1 MGQETGTAS
10 SLRCLL
16 VLVLVTAGS
25 AALVA
30 GLVPDLLAFGTAV
43 RSGALAGDPFDEVLV
58 DVCEVAL
65 TGCTVWLWLATAVV
79 ASDAA
84 RGRTS
89 GHRGVPDAV
98 RRAVLTACGVALVG
112 ALGAPAHAGD
122 EVGSSPLEGLPL
134 PDRATTTT
142 HVSQVFARAASHQY
156 RAGTPSRLQRA
167 VVVVQPGDTLW
178 AIARADLLPH
188 ADDGAVARRV
198 REIHQ
203 TNRAVIGTDP
213 DLIRPDQRLRMP
225 RPTMIREEN
234 R

>member
-1 MGQETGTAS
+1 MSQRPRTAS

-16 VLVLVTAGS
+16 VLVTVTGGS
-25 AALVA
+25 TALV
-30 GLVPDLLAFGTAV
+30 GLLVPDLLALGTAA
-43 RSGALAGDPFDEVLV
+43 RSGALAGIPYDEVLV
-58 DVCEVAL
+58 GVCEVAV
-65 TGCTVWLWLATAVV
+65 TGCAVWLWLATAAV

-98 RRAVLTACGVALVG
+98 RRVVLTACGVALVG

-122 EVGSSPLEGLPL
+122 EVGSSPVEGLPL

-142 HVSQVFARAASHQY
+142 HVSQVFARAASHQDT
-156 RAGTPSRLQRA
+156 AGTPSWRQPA

-178 AIARADLLPH
+178 AIARADLPPH
-188 ADDGAVARRV
+188 ATDGAVALRV
-198 REIHQ
+198 RSIHQ

-225 RPTMIREEN
+225 GPTTIRKEH

>member
-1 MGQETGTAS
+1 M
-10 SLRCLL
+10 
-16 VLVLVTAGS
+16 
-25 AALVA
+25 
-30 GLVPDLLAFGTAV
+30 
-43 RSGALAGDPFDEVLV
+43 LV

-79 ASDAA
+79 AGDAA
-84 RGRTS
+84 RGRAS

-98 RRAVLTACGVALVG
+98 RRVVLTACGVALVG

-122 EVGSSPLEGLPL
+122 EVGSSPVEGLPL

-142 HVSQVFARAASHQY
+142 HVSQVFARAASRQD
-156 RAGTPSRLQRA
+156 RAATPSWRQSA

-178 AIARADLLPH
+178 AIARADLPAH
-188 ADDGAVARRV
+188 ADDGTVALRV